1 MFTSSLPRVYV
12 AGANAYGYTTAIL
25 LLLQGYKVTLM
36 ATRFPG
42 DPDYS
47 STANHPDD
55 TTSQWQTLASMSDA
69 SLQEYDISSF
79 KMFWKL
85 AKSKAYE
92 SGIMIGSSFKYY
104 QEPTEDQSN
113 PWWKH
118 IVPGFEVI
126 QKQELPKNTKLGYHY
141 TTVLIN
147 SKRYIHWLQTQ
158 FLAMGGRQRKTTMSK
173 LSDAMTAQDHVNILV
188 NCTDNLAL
196 GCSSTTARNP
206 TEQKVQQQQWII
218 NNASQVRKSVSVNTK
233 DEDLYL
239 YPRMDGTIV
248 FGSRQHTTGGGDVGT
263 TGSHTTARNVLNRIS
278 EYCPELT
285 WGKGINALDIT
296 MDQEPVTKS
305 IRQHGPRIEN
315 QLIVTPSGR
324 KLAVTHNYGHDG
336 YQSSWGSSKRAVTL
350 VNDAFAN
357 LKKDSQAVSELLSR
371 L

>member
-1 MFTSSLPRVYV
+1 M
-12 AGANAYGYTTAIL
+12 ANFSFH
-25 LLLQGYKVTLM
+25 V
-36 ATRFPG
+36 
-42 DPDYS
+42 
-47 STANHPDD
+47 N
-55 TTSQWQTLASMSDA
+55 A

-126 QKQELPKNTKLGYHY
+126 QKQELPKNTKVGYHY

-158 FLAMGGRQRKTTMSK
+158 FLAMGGRQRKTTMTK
-173 LSDAMTAQDHVNILV
+173 LSDAITAQDHVNILV

-196 GCSSTTARNP
+196 SCSSSTARDP
-206 TEQKVQQQQWII
+206 TEQKVHQQQWII
-218 NNASQVRKSVSVNTK
+218 TKASQVRKSVNVKTK

-248 FGSRQHTTGGGDVGT
+248 FGSRQHNTGVVGAS
-263 TGSHTTARNVLNRIS
+263 GRDVLNRIS

-285 WGKGINALDIT
+285 WGKGVNALDIT

-315 QLIVTPSGR
+315 QLIVTPLGR

-336 YQSSWGSSKRAVTL
+336 YQSSWGSSKRAVSL
-350 VNDAFAN
+350 VNDAVAN
-357 LKKDSQAVSELLSR
+357 LKKDSQAVSELLSH